1 MAYLFPRLPR
11 GQFEFEY
18 IGNNLIQDPGE
29 GGETLVIARLG
40 TRFKVSTTVRLR
52 GDQGMG
58 LVALVNGKRTEKVR
72 LLINQMMAIATAGSA
87 VQANGA
93 NQGSILKFKG
103 LPANYPLRGGQYFTV
118 VKNGKRYL
126 HQIVEPTTA
135 TPAGL
140 ATAVITP
147 MLRVALT
154 GNEVIEVDAPSI
166 EGYLDGPTSS
176 YGTDFDKTV
185 TVTVTVKEAE

>member
-1 MAYLFPRLPR
+1 
-11 GQFEFEY
+11 
-18 IGNNLIQDPGE
+18 
-29 GGETLVIARLG
+29 
-40 TRFKVSTTVRLR
+40 
-52 GDQGMG
+52 MG